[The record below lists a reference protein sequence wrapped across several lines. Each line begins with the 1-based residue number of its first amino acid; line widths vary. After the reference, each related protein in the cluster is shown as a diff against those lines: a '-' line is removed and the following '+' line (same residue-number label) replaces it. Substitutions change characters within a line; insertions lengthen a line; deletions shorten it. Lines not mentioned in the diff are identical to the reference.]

1 MEIFFRLL
9 ILFGICFSPSFVL
22 GFSYHRSS
30 PKIEQFS
37 MKNTLTQ
44 KILNSYENRTFSLQ
58 QDYTLIEDVILP
70 PNCTLEF
77 CGGSL
82 KGNHTITGR
91 NTCVRGNVRISPEV
105 KFEGSFNNIS
115 TVYVDWFVDTYKANV
130 DCSEGIRNAICFAKL
145 ARASLSF
152 GGSVSGKALKYYCTS
167 GNFDISGIVVH
178 GNGSGITGVGDYDM
192 FVVDGD
198 CEIRDLS
205 INKYPYQD
213 GTSNKDFGNSAIVCK
228 NNHHV
233 KFDNVCIDGFHYGF
247 LLEAA
252 WNVVIDAC
260 STRKCSVGIKSK
272 GLSVNNNICN
282 SRIAGT
288 VFGIE
293 AIGTSEGWMISD
305 NLIMGSTGIS
315 FTNHSN
321 SIVKGNIIDLCRD
334 YAIRL
339 YQNCP
344 GILID
349 NNYMAIEEGGR
360 AIVEIKAQ
368 DIKNNED
375 QMISITNNVMRGYGS
390 IQGDVG
396 ISISSGKYKHIK
408 IIGNHIKSSGLQ
420 YGINV
425 YKSVSICTL
434 FIRDNLVEGK
444 DNKQTVNINGEV
456 EYKFITDNVKTRLD

>member
-30 PKIEQFS
+30 PEIEQFS

-130 DCSEGIRNAICFAKL
+130 DCSEGIRNAISFAKL

-192 FVVDGD
+192 MLLMAIAKYVI
-198 CEIRDLS
+198 CQS
-205 INKYPYQD
+205 IN
-213 GTSNKDFGNSAIVCK
+213 
-228 NNHHV
+228 
-233 KFDNVCIDGFHYGF
+233 
-247 LLEAA
+247 
-252 WNVVIDAC
+252 
-260 STRKCSVGIKSK
+260 
-272 GLSVNNNICN
+272 
-282 SRIAGT
+282 
-288 VFGIE
+288 
-293 AIGTSEGWMISD
+293 
-305 NLIMGSTGIS
+305 
-315 FTNHSN
+315 
-321 SIVKGNIIDLCRD
+321 
-334 YAIRL
+334 
-339 YQNCP
+339 
-344 GILID
+344 ILIK
-349 NNYMAIEEGGR
+349 MELR
-360 AIVEIKAQ
+360 
-368 DIKNNED
+368 
-375 QMISITNNVMRGYGS
+375 
-390 IQGDVG
+390 
-396 ISISSGKYKHIK
+396 IK
-408 IIGNHIKSSGLQ
+408 ILETAPL
-420 YGINV
+420 YA
-425 YKSVSICTL
+425 
-434 FIRDNLVEGK
+434 
-444 DNKQTVNINGEV
+444 
-456 EYKFITDNVKTRLD
+456 KTIIM